1 MIRSKHVVRGVYWIF
16 ILTLFVLGIIF
27 FKNVFPLFLAAMI
40 VSYLLNPLISIL
52 EQKGVPRSF
61 SIILVY
67 LVILGVLVIASITF
81 VPVVYDQVLQLS
93 NTVSDVFSDSTGESI
108 FSKIPYFDKLSD
120 FVQKIESKFPFIN
133 FDDAKKD
140 TLDFV
145 TKSVSDLPKRVLGLL
160 SNFFSILTFII
171 TIPLISFFLLKD
183 YESMKKYFMRLVPN
197 RYFELTII
205 ILEKTDEIIGTYL
218 RALMIEIFIVSI
230 LSSIALQCIGVPYAL
245 LIGILAGFANAIPYL
260 GPVIGMG
267 LAIIS
272 VLFTGNSFS
281 MAIYSVIAMIL
292 VQFLDNSFIYPIVI
306 GKNTEMHPLVIMLT
320 VIAGGYVFGI
330 LGMLISVPLV
340 FLVRGITQVLY
351 KNLKGFGII

>member
-1 MIRSKHVVRGVYWIF
+1 MIRSKSIVRLVYW
-16 ILTLFVLGIIF
+16 LFMLSLVVLGVLF
-27 FKNVFPLFLAAMI
+27 FKNVFPLLFAAMI
-40 VSYLLNPLISIL
+40 VSYLLNPIISIL
-52 EQKGVPRSF
+52 EQRGIPRSV
-61 SIILVY
+61 SILLVY
-67 LVILGVLVIASITF
+67 LIILGILVIASITF
-81 VPVVYDQVLQLS
+81 VPVVYDQVVQLS
-93 NTVSDVFSDSTGESI
+93 NTVSDAFSETNDVNFI
-108 FSKIPYFDKLSD
+108 SKLPFYDKISGL
-120 FVQKIESKFPFIN
+120 VQKVESKFPFIN
-133 FDDAKKD
+133 FDDAKND
-140 TLDFV
+140 VLSFI
-145 TKSVSDLPKRVLGLL
+145 TKSVSDLPKKVIGLL
-160 SNFFSILTFII
+160 SNFFSVLTFII

-183 YESMKKYFMRLVPN
+183 FESMKKYFMRLVPN

-205 ILEKTDEIIGTYL
+205 IIEKTDEIIGTYL

-272 VLFTGNSFS
+272 VLLTGNSFS
-281 MAIYSVIAMIL
+281 MAVYSVIAMIL